1 MSGSGTDAAMQAAVV
16 RDLAGFDALAD
27 EWDELWQRCPAA
39 TPFQTHGWL
48 SSWARAYVPSGRVVV
63 VVVRSGGRLV
73 AGAALHRVRRG
84 PLPVLVPLGGRI
96 SDFTDV
102 LVDPGVP
109 TAAGRLAAELAGL
122 RGPVLLDLP
131 EVLPGAMAEGLAA
144 SWPGTVHRMPAS
156 VSLEIP
162 AEDLAAALARLPSRT
177 ASTLRRKL
185 RRIEKSGIERTEV
198 AASDVPRAVAD
209 LLVLHEA
216 QWAGRGGNPEHLR
229 DRFRQHLAGALSR
242 MVDRGQAVVV
252 EYRLEGR
259 LVSSQIDLVDSGR
272 LSYYLA
278 GISPD
283 LRELIDT
290 AALVVRGDLELAG
303 RLGST
308 RYSMLR
314 GREDYKFRWR
324 PDEVQATRL
333 LLGRPRGPAAAYVA
347 AAELRVVAVR
357 VAKAG
362 RDRMRARRAERSGQG
377 FPATVGPPSA
387 TPS

>member
-1 MSGSGTDAAMQAAVV
+1 MIASGTDPAMEAVV
-16 RDLAGFDALAD
+16 LRDLAGFDALAG
-27 EWDELWQRCPAA
+27 EWDELWRRCPAA
-39 TPFQTHGWL
+39 TPFQTHAWL
-48 SSWARAYVPSGRVVV
+48 SSWARAYVRGGRVVV

-84 PLPVLVPLGGRI
+84 PVPVLVPLGGRI

-102 LVDPGVP
+102 LLDPDVP
-109 TAAGRLAAELAGL
+109 AAAGRLATELAGL
-122 RGPVLLDLP
+122 RGAVLLDLP
-131 EVLPGAMAEGLAA
+131 EVLPGAMAEALAT

-156 VSLEIP
+156 VSVEIP
-162 AEDLAAALARLPSRT
+162 ADDLATTLARLPSRT

-185 RRIEKSGIERTEV
+185 RRIEKSGIERAEV
-198 AASDVPRAVAD
+198 AAHDVPRAVAY
-209 LLVLHEA
+209 LLGLHEA

-229 DRFRQHLAGALSR
+229 ERFRQHLTEAVSR

-252 EYRLEGR
+252 EYRLDGR

-278 GISPD
+278 GVSPE

-290 AALVVRGDLELAG
+290 AVLIVRGDLELAG
-303 RLGST
+303 RLGSS

-333 LLGRPRGPAAAYVA
+333 LLGRSRGPAAGYVA

-362 RDRMRARRAERSGQG
+362 RTRARAWQESRTG
-377 FPATVGPPSA
+377 
-387 TPS
+387 